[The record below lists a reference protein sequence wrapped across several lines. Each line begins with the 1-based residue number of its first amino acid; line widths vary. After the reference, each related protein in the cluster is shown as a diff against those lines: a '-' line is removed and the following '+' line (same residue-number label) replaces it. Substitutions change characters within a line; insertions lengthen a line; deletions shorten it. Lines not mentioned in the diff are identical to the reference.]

1 MKHAALLFQF
11 PEDSQAMLAAETL
24 EELGYEPQLHEGG
37 RLHIH
42 VQNEDL
48 TSALEIVQCCSGHL
62 LEHAPAEAVTVTD
75 FAYGMDEIPI
85 PAHTVNEDWVDS
97 YQEGQVA
104 SYQPSELDEDR
115 AASYRQSAGEDGGTS
130 DGSAYPTDDG
140 SYDRFETT

>member
-11 PEDSQAMLAAETL
+11 PAESQALLAAETL

-75 FAYGMDEIPI
+75 FAYAMDDIPI

-97 YQEGQVA
+97 YQEGQDA
-104 SYQPSELDEDR
+104 SCPPNGLDDNQ
-115 AASYRQSAGEDGGTS
+115 ADSFRQSAEEDGGTGE
-130 DGSAYPTDDG
+130 GSGYPTDDG
-140 SYDRFETT
+140 SYDRFETS